1 MKNNL
6 LPQPAVSPALIFA
19 LFAAFTLLCIMAAA
33 VKEAYFA
40 LALPFSVIFGLFM
53 VKYFRQAFLLLW
65 LLIPLSIEYEIGET
79 LATDL
84 PTEPYIILLMG
95 VAVMYY
101 FANPRQLTRPL
112 LNHPITVLLCL
123 HVLWIGITA
132 LYAQVALVSGKFFLA
147 KLWYVSVFYFLSILF
162 LREEKHFKALFWCIA
177 IPLSAVIVQTTVRH
191 ALLNFEFS
199 EVNKTMTPFFRNHV
213 SYAVI
218 LAVFLPFA
226 LHARHWYKQGTIMR
240 LVVKVIILLMLTGI
254 VFAYTRAAYLSL
266 LLIPVLRFVFAK
278 QLTKWI
284 AAVAFMGVLFMV
296 VYYANDY
303 RYLNLAPDYETTIYH
318 ANLEDHLTATF
329 EGKDISSM
337 ERVYRWIAAFRMS
350 LQHPLTGF
358 GPGNFYNFYQYY
370 TVDDFE
376 TYVSDNEERS
386 GVHNYFL
393 MTLVEQ
399 GFIGL
404 LLFVGLCLAVLVTG
418 ENLYRRMP
426 PDQKPFVM
434 AVLVSYAIIL
444 FNLTMGDLIETDKI
458 GSLFF
463 MNMAILAAF
472 AVFNPALHRKT
483 IGKPAKQQG

>member
-6 LPQPAVSPALIFA
+6 LQQSVSPML
-19 LFAAFTLLCIMAAA
+19 
-33 VKEAYFA
+33 
-40 LALPFSVIFGLFM
+40 IFGLFAVLTLLSVTVALVKDVYVAYALPFTIIFGLFI

-65 LLIPLSIEYEIGET
+65 LLIPVSMEYEIGET

-84 PTEPYIILLMG
+84 PTEPYIVLLMG
-95 VAVMYY
+95 VALIYY
-101 FANPRQLTRPL
+101 LANPRQLTRPL

-123 HVLWIGITA
+123 HVLWIGVTA

-147 KLWYVSVFYFLSILF
+147 KLWYVVVFYFLGVLF
-162 LREEKHFKALFWCIA
+162 LREERHFKALFWCVA
-177 IPLSAVIVQTTVRH
+177 IPLSAVIIQTTIRH
-191 ALLNFEFS
+191 ALLSFEFS

-218 LAVFLPFA
+218 LVVFLPFA
-226 LHARHWYKQGTIMR
+226 LYARHWYKQGTIMR
-240 LVVKVIILLMLTGI
+240 LVVKTVILLMLTGI

-266 LLIPVLRFVFAK
+266 LLIPVLRYIFVK
-278 QLTKWI
+278 RLTKWI
-284 AAVAFMGVLFMV
+284 AAVAFLGVMFMV

-404 LLFVGLCLAVLVTG
+404 LLFVGLCLAVLITG
-418 ENLYRRMP
+418 ENLYRHLP
-426 PDQKPFVM
+426 TTQKPFVM

-472 AVFNPALHRKT
+472 ATFNPALPCK
-483 IGKPAKQQG
+483 KAV